1 MDGNNNIHGDLK
13 SLHLLESDILKRQ
26 WVTYV
31 FEAVEKLH
39 VKVEANTLQVQK
51 EREEFFR
58 SLVELK
64 DNLNDKITVA
74 SKEQA
79 AELKILEDKLT
90 KFIDETF
97 EKFNNSSDVFNER
110 LSSYSLKQN
119 DCIIDVK
126 KGVEEK
132 IEEVVADQVAVK
144 LNLTEV
150 KAQFG
155 AYIAMVVIGV
165 NVVLGILTTSL
176 VVVFKDAIRNWLGY

>member
-13 SLHLLESDILKRQ
+13 NLHLLESDILKRQ

-39 VKVEANTLQVQK
+39 VKVEANTLQLQK
-51 EREEFFR
+51 EREDFFR

-64 DNLNDKITVA
+64 EILNDRIIIA

-79 AELKILEDKLT
+79 SELKVLEDKLS
-90 KFIDETF
+90 KFIDETI
-97 EKFNNSSDVFNER
+97 EKFNNSSDIFNER
-110 LSSYSLKQN
+110 LYSCSLKQN
-119 DCIIDVK
+119 DFIVDVK
-126 KGVEEK
+126 KDVEEK
-132 IEEVVADQVAVK
+132 IEEVVTDQVAVK

-165 NVVLGILTTSL
+165 NVVLGVLTTSL
-176 VVVFKDAIRNWLGY
+176 VVIFKDAIRNWLGY